1 MMEFAVKMREDLR
14 LHGMSEVT
22 VKLYVRMV
30 RKLEEF
36 IGKPA
41 ELTTEDDIRKY
52 FLYLNEKGYSRTH
65 FKIALCG
72 VKFYITYT
80 LGKEWPVFKLLKP
93 KDERRLPAV
102 LSTEEV
108 KSMLNQVLEYRHYA
122 FLSTVYSCGL
132 RLQEARNLEIMD
144 IDSDRMLLHIHGK
157 GARDR
162 YVPLPDR
169 TLKILRKN
177 WAEHRNSRLIFPA
190 TGRGGDCRNK
200 SQKPVN
206 AGTVQRAMRLSLAA
220 AGIHKKAHLHT
231 LRHSYATHLLEQGVS
246 VRIIQKYLGHAL
258 LKTTLIYIH
267 LTEKSRTA
275 AYSKLNNLMKDL

>member
-1 MMEFAVKMREDLR
+1 MEFAVKMREDLR
-14 LHGMSEVT
+14 LHGMSEAT

-36 IGKPA
+36 IGKRA
-41 ELTTEDDIRKY
+41 DLTTEDDIRRY
-52 FLYLNEKGYSRTH
+52 FLYLKEKGYSRTH

-72 VKFYITYT
+72 VKFYTTYT
-80 LGKEWPVFKLLKP
+80 LGKEWPIFKLIKP
-93 KDERRLPAV
+93 KDEHRLPVV
-102 LSTEEV
+102 LSTEAV
-108 KSMLNQVLEYRHYA
+108 KSMLDQVREYRHYA

-132 RLQEARNLEIMD
+132 RLQEARNLEVKD

-162 YVPLPDR
+162 YVPLPDS
-169 TLKILRKN
+169 TLRILKRNWVEHKN
-177 WAEHRNSRLIFPA
+177 PRLIFPA
-190 TGRGGDCRNK
+190 TGRGGDSRLTA
-200 SQKPVN
+200 QIPVN
-206 AGTVQRAMRLSLAA
+206 AGTVQRAMRLSLDA

-231 LRHSYATHLLEQGVS
+231 LRHSYATHLLERGVS
-246 VRIIQKYLGHAL
+246 IRIIQKYLGHAL

>member
-1 MMEFAVKMREDLR
+1 MEFAVKMREDLR

-36 IGKPA
+36 IGKRA
-41 ELTTEDDIRKY
+41 DLTTEDDIRRY
-52 FLYLNEKGYSRTH
+52 FLYLKEKGYSLTH

-72 VKFYITYT
+72 VKFYTTYT
-80 LGKEWPVFKLLKP
+80 LEKEWPIFKLIKP
-93 KDERRLPAV
+93 KDERRLPVV

-108 KSMLNQVLEYRHYA
+108 KSMLNQVREYRHYA

-132 RLQEARNLEIMD
+132 RLQEARNLEIKD

-162 YVPLPDR
+162 YVPLPNR

-177 WAEHRNSRLIFPA
+177 WVEHRNPRLIFPA

-206 AGTVQRAMRLSLAA
+206 AGTVQRAMRLSLDA

-231 LRHSYATHLLEQGVS
+231 LRHSYATHLLERGVS
-246 VRIIQKYLGHAL
+246 IRIIQKYLGHAL

-275 AYSKLNNLMKDL
+275 AYSKLNYLMKDL

>member
-1 MMEFAVKMREDLR
+1 MEFAVKMREDLR